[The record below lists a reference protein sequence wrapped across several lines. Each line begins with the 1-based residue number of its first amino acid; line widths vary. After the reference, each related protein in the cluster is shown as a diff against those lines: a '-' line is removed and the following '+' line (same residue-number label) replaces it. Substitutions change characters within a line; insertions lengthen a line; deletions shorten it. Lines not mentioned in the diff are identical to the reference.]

1 MTDEKTVDISRL
13 IDERGLTRFNLG
25 LLACAFLIIVV
36 EGYDLQAI
44 GVAVPLLVSA
54 WHVTDRAAV
63 GPVLSATLVGGI
75 AGALV
80 FGAFGDR
87 FGRKWAIVL
96 SLFLFGGLT
105 WLAAAAAS
113 LREMAILRFL
123 AGIGMGGF
131 GPNIIALVAEYA
143 PRHLRATMIVVLS
156 SGIAF
161 GAGLPALVAVTLVPA
176 YGWQAIFVV
185 GGVVPVVIAL
195 LCLLALPKSL
205 KYLTVATNRRTEIAT
220 LLRRVAPGQEL
231 AQDAA
236 FVVADEP
243 RYSGISPKH
252 LFEDGLGAITPLL
265 WLLFSMNLMG
275 LFFIASWTPF
285 VLHAAHLPL
294 REAVLTQ
301 TAFQIAGA
309 AGCLAL
315 ARPMDNH
322 GMMPVTV
329 MFALAA
335 VAVALTGYVGPLS
348 APLLMTVMAFAG
360 FFIIGLQ
367 SGLNAAAASVYP
379 TSYRS
384 NGIGW
389 ASSVGR
395 CGAILGPIIGGFL
408 IAQGLTLRQL
418 YLAAAL
424 PLVIGTI
431 GCYVLSCLYATR
443 FRAIGFGKRAPR
455 ERAAVEGGEGKTA
468 EKPVT
473 GHG

>member
-1 MTDEKTVDISRL
+1 MTEEKAVDISRL
-13 IDERGLTRFNLG
+13 IDARGLTRFNLG

-75 AGALV
+75 AGALL

-96 SLFLFGGLT
+96 TLFLFGAVT
-105 WLAAAAAS
+105 WLAAGAS
-113 LREMAILRFL
+113 SLPEMALLRLL
-123 AGIGMGGF
+123 AGIGLGGF
-131 GPNIIALVAEYA
+131 GPNIFALVAEYA
-143 PRHLRATMIVVLS
+143 PRQRRATMLVVLS

-161 GAGLPALVAVTLVPA
+161 GAGLPALVAVMLVPT

-185 GGVVPVVIAL
+185 GGVIPVAIAL
-195 LCLLALPKSL
+195 LCLRALPESL

-220 LLRRVAPGQEL
+220 LLRRVAPGREV
-231 AQDAA
+231 ASDVA

-243 RYSGISPKH
+243 QYSGISPKH
-252 LFEDGLGAITPLL
+252 LFEGGLAAITPLL
-265 WLLFSMNLMG
+265 WLLFAMNLMG

-294 REAVLTQ
+294 SEAVLTQ

-309 AGCLAL
+309 AGSFVL

-322 GMMPVTV
+322 GLMPVTV
-329 MFALAA
+329 MFALAV
-335 VAVALTGYVGPLS
+335 VAVALIGYVGPLS
-348 APLLMTVMAFAG
+348 VPLLMTVMAFAG
-360 FFIIGLQ
+360 FCIIGLQ
-367 SGLNAAAASVYP
+367 SGLNATAASVYP

-389 ASSVGR
+389 AGGVGR
-395 CGAILGPIIGGFL
+395 CGAILGPIVGGFL
-408 IAQGLTLRQL
+408 IARGLTLREL

-424 PLVIGTI
+424 PLLIGTV
-431 GCYVLSCLYATR
+431 GCYALSRLYARR
-443 FRAIGFGKRAPR
+443 FDEIGLGRSAPR
-455 ERAAVEGGEGKTA
+455 DRAVAEGG
-468 EKPVT
+468 
-473 GHG
+473 

>member
-1 MTDEKTVDISRL
+1 MADEKTLDISRL

-44 GVAVPLLVSA
+44 GVAVPLLMRA
-54 WHVTDRAAV
+54 WHVADRAAV

-75 AGALV
+75 AGALL

-87 FGRKWAIVL
+87 FGRRWAIVL
-96 SLFLFGGLT
+96 TLFLFGGLT
-105 WLAAAAAS
+105 WLAAAATS

-123 AGIGMGGF
+123 AGIGIGGF
-131 GPNIIALVAEYA
+131 GPNIMALVAEYA
-143 PRHLRATMIVVLS
+143 PRRRRATMIVILS

-185 GGVVPVVIAL
+185 GGVLPVAIAL
-195 LCLLALPKSL
+195 VCVVTLPESIKF
-205 KYLTVATNRRTEIAT
+205 LTVATNRRTEIAK
-220 LLRRVAPGQEL
+220 LLRRVAPGREL
-231 AQDAA
+231 APDTA

-243 RYSGISPKH
+243 RSSGVSPKH
-252 LFEDGLGAITPLL
+252 LFEDGLAAITPLL
-265 WLLFSMNLMG
+265 WLLFAMNLMG
-275 LFFIASWTPF
+275 LFFIASWTPY

-294 REAVLTQ
+294 GEAVLTQ

-309 AGCLAL
+309 AGSFVL

-322 GMMPVTV
+322 GLVPVTV
-329 MFALAA
+329 MFALAV

-360 FFIIGLQ
+360 FCIIGLQ

-384 NGIGW
+384 NGVGW
-389 ASSVGR
+389 AASIGR
-395 CGAILGPIIGGFL
+395 CGAILGPVIGGFL
-408 IAQGLTLRQL
+408 IARGLTLRQL
-418 YLAAAL
+418 YLVAAL

-431 GCYVLSCLYATR
+431 GCFFLSRLYARR
-443 FRAIGFGKRAPR
+443 FREIGFGRQAPL
-455 ERAAVEGGEGKTA
+455 ERVAAEGG
-468 EKPVT
+468 
-473 GHG
+473 

>member
-54 WHVTDRAAV
+54 WRVTDRAAV

-161 GAGLPALVAVTLVPA
+161 GAGLPALVAVTLVPRMA
-176 YGWQAIFVV
+176 GRR
-185 GGVVPVVIAL
+185 
-195 LCLLALPKSL
+195 SL
-205 KYLTVATNRRTEIAT
+205 
-220 LLRRVAPGQEL
+220 
-231 AQDAA
+231 
-236 FVVADEP
+236 
-243 RYSGISPKH
+243 
-252 LFEDGLGAITPLL
+252 
-265 WLLFSMNLMG
+265 W
-275 LFFIASWTPF
+275 W
-285 VLHAAHLPL
+285 
-294 REAVLTQ
+294 
-301 TAFQIAGA
+301 AGS
-309 AGCLAL
+309 C
-315 ARPMDNH
+315 
-322 GMMPVTV
+322 
-329 MFALAA
+329 
-335 VAVALTGYVGPLS
+335 
-348 APLLMTVMAFAG
+348 
-360 FFIIGLQ
+360 
-367 SGLNAAAASVYP
+367 
-379 TSYRS
+379 RS
-384 NGIGW
+384 
-389 ASSVGR
+389 
-395 CGAILGPIIGGFL
+395 
-408 IAQGLTLRQL
+408 
-418 YLAAAL
+418 
-424 PLVIGTI
+424 
-431 GCYVLSCLYATR
+431 
-443 FRAIGFGKRAPR
+443 
-455 ERAAVEGGEGKTA
+455 
-468 EKPVT
+468 
-473 GHG
+473 